1 LVLLSC
7 FAFACQDKAAIVDL
21 EKFRAQAEIGE
32 QNKALAERY
41 LEGVDSYDTKRF
53 DDVMSADCRI
63 YFPGSFEPISREQL
77 KQLVSGFY
85 KAFGDI
91 THKVEDMIAQGDK
104 VLVRTTDS
112 ATHIGEFMGLSPT
125 GKAVKFGELHLFR
138 MKDGKIVE
146 YWIQEDFLWMN
157 QQLGMELKPMEA
169 KKK

>member
-1 LVLLSC
+1 
-7 FAFACQDKAAIVDL
+7 
-21 EKFRAQAEIGE
+21 
-32 QNKALAERY
+32 
-41 LEGVDSYDTKRF
+41 
-53 DDVMSADCRI
+53 
-63 YFPGSFEPISREQL
+63 L

-91 THKVEDMIAQGDK
+91 AHKVEDMIAEGDK

-112 ATHIGEFMGLSPT
+112 ATHIGEFMGLAPT
-125 GKAVKFGELHLFR
+125 GKTVKFGELHLFR

-157 QQLGMELKPMEA
+157 QQLGMELRPVEA